1 MKKFLKWTA
10 YAVIIL
16 VLIAIAGISYIT
28 LALPNVGQPEA
39 IKVDATPQRIAR
51 GKYLANNVTVCLDCH
66 STRVGINSRALQI
79 LQFPVPAVKNL
90 MLQQVSPARFI
101 RLILLL

>member
-10 YAVIIL
+10 YAVIAL
-16 VLIAIAGISYIT
+16 VLIAVAGISYIT

-39 IKVDATPQRIAR
+39 LKVDATPQRIAR

-66 STRVGINSRALQI
+66 S
-79 LQFPVPAVKNL
+79 
-90 MLQQVSPARFI
+90 ARNWSKFAGPSDSTV
-101 RLILLL
+101 LGAGG